1 MQCTSCR
8 LDVPQSQ
15 AKLVL
20 KLYLCHGCGTMA
32 EKAEKE
38 LELETA
44 RALEVA
50 KHTLAQH
57 ILRGG
62 LLLPREAQGTENPE
76 PAAPIKK

>member
-1 MQCTSCR
+1 MRCLSCQQE
-8 LDVPQSQ
+8 VPQAQ

-20 KLYLCHGCGTMA
+20 TLYLCSGCGTMA

-44 RALEVA
+44 RALELA

-62 LLLPREAQGTENPE
+62 LLLPRDP
-76 PAAPIKK
+76 PAETKTT